1 MSFPDFKVLL
11 PKRIWRENTSKEDIV
26 HAVKEY
32 MLRYPNYRVKGVK
45 NGFAIC
51 ERRMVEDEKR

>member
-45 NGFAIC
+45 NCFAIC

>member
-11 PKRIWRENTSKEDIV
+11 PKCIWRENTSKEDVV

-32 MLRYPNYRVKGVK
+32 MLRYLHYRVKGVK